1 MYWNPLEKPAF
12 LSLAIQCL
20 STDFSLQKGVKGL
33 PMHLQVDTY
42 TKVDNEYEMVHR
54 EGAAPLFIFSSL
66 ESLLGLPR
74 YQCCGLVTIGTD
86 PDPWIRG
93 SILLT
98 NGFGSDSGSGFGS
111 CYFRQ

>member
-1 MYWNPLEKPAF
+1 VYWNPLEKPAF

-54 EGAAPLFIFSSL
+54 EGAAPHNVLPLFIFSSL
-66 ESLLGLPR
+66 
-74 YQCCGLVTIGTD
+74 VVF
-86 PDPWIRG
+86 IR
-93 SILLT
+93 
-98 NGFGSDSGSGFGS
+98 FA
-111 CYFRQ
+111 

>member
-1 MYWNPLEKPAF
+1 VYWNPLEKPAF

-54 EGAAPLFIFSSL
+54 EGAATHSVLPLIIFSSL
-66 ESLLGLPR
+66 
-74 YQCCGLVTIGTD
+74 VVF
-86 PDPWIRG
+86 IR
-93 SILLT
+93 
-98 NGFGSDSGSGFGS
+98 FA
-111 CYFRQ
+111 

>member
-1 MYWNPLEKPAF
+1 VYWNPLEKPAF

-54 EGAAPLFIFSSL
+54 EGAAPHNVQPLFILSSL
-66 ESLLGLPR
+66 VVFIRFAYLPVLR
-74 YQCCGLVTIGTD
+74 ICDILVR
-86 PDPWIRG
+86 IRIRR
-93 SILLT
+93 SVLLT
-98 NGFGSDSGSGFGS
+98 NGFRSDSGSG
-111 CYFRQ
+111 YFRR

>member
-54 EGAAPLFIFSSL
+54 QE
-66 ESLLGLPR
+66 
-74 YQCCGLVTIGTD
+74 Q
-86 PDPWIRG
+86 
-93 SILLT
+93 LLT
-98 NGFGSDSGSGFGS
+98 S
-111 CYFRQ
+111 CPFSFSKAFRVY